1 MGSSTGDVCGEG
13 GCGVVRATVWFRA
26 AAVLML
32 LFAVGHTY
40 GFLAFRPDT
49 AEGRAVWEAMNSV
62 RFSAGSLTFSYGGF
76 YTGFGLS
83 ISAFDLFSAWLAW
96 TLGSMARAGE
106 RRASTIGWAMFA
118 LQCVGFV
125 LSLRYFSI
133 VPAVLSAVAAL
144 CFLLG
149 STLKQRSPAVLA

>member
-1 MGSSTGDVCGEG
+1 MGSPAGDVCGEG
-13 GCGVVRATVWFRA
+13 GRGVVRAAVWFRA

-40 GFLAFRPDT
+40 GFLAFRPES

-62 RFSAGSLTFSYGGF
+62 RFSAGRATFSYGGF

-83 ISAFDLFSAWLAW
+83 ISAFDVFSAWLAW

-106 RRASTIGWAMFA
+106 RRARPIGWAMFA

-125 LSLRYFSI
+125 LSLRYFSV
-133 VPAVLSAVAAL
+133 VPAVLSAVGAL
-144 CFLLG
+144 FFLLG
-149 STLKQRSPAVLA
+149 AVTMRPAKIIAN

>member
-1 MGSSTGDVCGEG
+1 M
-13 GCGVVRATVWFRA
+13 RAAVWFRA

-62 RFSAGSLTFSYGGF
+62 RFAAGRATFSYGGF

-106 RRASTIGWAMFA
+106 RRARPIGWAMFV
-118 LQCVGFV
+118 LQCVGFA
-125 LSLRYFSI
+125 LSLRYFS
-133 VPAVLSAVAAL
+133 VGPAVLSALAAL
-144 CFLLG
+144 FFLLG
-149 STLKQRSPAVLA
+149 TIFVGRVAVTPG

>member
-1 MGSSTGDVCGEG
+1 MGRSTGDVCGEG

-62 RFSAGSLTFSYGGF
+62 RFSAGSSTFSYGGF

-106 RRASTIGWAMFA
+106 MRARAIGLAMFVLECA
-118 LQCVGFV
+118 GFG
-125 LSLRYFSI
+125 LSLRYFS
-133 VPAVLSAVAAL
+133 VGPAVLSAVAAG
-144 CFLLG
+144 CFLVG
-149 STLKQRSPAVLA
+149 SFVIRPAKMAAG